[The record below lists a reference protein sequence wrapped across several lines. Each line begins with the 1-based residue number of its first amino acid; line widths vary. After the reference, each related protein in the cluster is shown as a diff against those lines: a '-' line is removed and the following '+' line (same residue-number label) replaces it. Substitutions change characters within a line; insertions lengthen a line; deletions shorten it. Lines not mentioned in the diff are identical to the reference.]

1 MNRFEKIGDGAL
13 QAWAEILRLLPDA
26 QLFMVVGDVET
37 LEIRAQVENRL
48 SKAGLPIDRVR
59 LHPRTTTGYFQLYH
73 QFDIALDSFPYNG
86 GTTSCDTLAMGVP
99 FIALRGS
106 HAVARVGSSLLA
118 TVGLE
123 ELAAETPEDYVART
137 VALARDPERLR
148 ALRSGLREQVF
159 DSPLMDHARFAQ
171 EMGKPSAPCGS
182 AGSRRITPRRILK
195 QVPTELRPFPG
206 GEDHRWIGPAT
217 DPGRPVPV

>member
-171 EMGKPSAPCGS
+171 EMGEAFRSMWK
-182 AGSRRITPRRILK
+182 
-195 QVPTELRPFPG
+195 
-206 GEDHRWIGPAT
+206 RWIETHHSA
-217 DPGRPVPV
+217 